1 LVGGTVPKTRRF
13 GPAAQGVLYDN
24 MQLITPGNSAVIL
37 LFAVASSGPQWR
49 PFPGCPAGMVTTT
62 SALPP
67 SPLPGLTLG
76 GEWFLDASLGL
87 INLSGAATQSS
98 AGNYENRIT
107 IPLSLPPWVTGQIHL
122 LIQPISLD
130 GNLLYA
136 GDAQSI
142 TIGS

>member
-1 LVGGTVPKTRRF
+1 
-13 GPAAQGVLYDN
+13 
-24 MQLITPGNSAVIL
+24 
-37 LFAVASSGPQWR
+37 
-49 PFPGCPAGMVTTT
+49 MVTTT